1 MARRTHDD
9 ALGVAGAET
18 VIGTGV
24 VVHGNLISEADIV
37 IDGTLDG
44 SIKTMGNIVIGIN
57 ANVKGNVEGQMV
69 SVSGVLHGD
78 ITASG
83 EATVRETGQV
93 KGNIKAA
100 GIAISSGGVFIG
112 RSIMEMPPKLSVSSD
127 SNATNEDLG
136 EQDDEA

>member
-24 VVHGNLISEADIV
+24 VVHGNLISEADII

-44 SIKTMGNIVIGIN
+44 NIKTMGNVVIGIN

-112 RSIMEMPPKLSVSSD
+112 RSIME
-127 SNATNEDLG
+127 
-136 EQDDEA
+136 